1 MISVSGIYV
10 ILHKKSGKVYL
21 GQAQDVKDRFRQH
34 RYELNRNNHHNR
46 HLQFAWNKDGSKA
59 FKFQVLERCS
69 LEQLNQR
76 EEHFLKLYMAKG
88 LCYNFADN
96 PTAPMRGRKHSE
108 ESKRKIGMAGKGKPA
123 HNKGKHHSEET
134 RAKMREAHK
143 SRPPVSEETRLKIG
157 AKHKGKTISEEHK
170 NQLREAVKH
179 RPPRTNTDETKQ
191 KMSEAAKRRW
201 QKQRDACEDDLNG
214 Q

>member
-1 MISVSGIYV
+1 MSNHSISGIYV
-10 ILHKKSGKVYL
+10 IIHAKSGKIYL
-21 GQAQDVKDRFRQH
+21 GQAQDVRDRFRQH

-69 LEQLNQR
+69 VEQLNQR

-96 PTAPMRGRKHSE
+96 PTAPMRGLKHSE
-108 ESKRKIGMAGKGKPA
+108 ESKLKISMSGKGKPV

-143 SRPPVSEETRLKIG
+143 GVTPSDETRLKLIE
-157 AKHKGKTISEEHK
+157 ARKHHPPISDETRQRISEAAK
-170 NQLREAVKH
+170 N
-179 RPPRTNTDETKQ
+179 RPSRINTDETKL

-201 QKQRDACEDDLNG
+201 QRQHDSDNE
-214 Q
+214 